1 MEYIVKPFKTDS
13 LVAVSTDK
21 EPDKTV
27 DFMIIQTFKHGKDYV
42 RIILN
47 QSKRRGQ

>member
-1 MEYIVKPFKTDS
+1 MEYIAKPLKADS

-27 DFMIIQTFKHGKDYV
+27 DFMI
-42 RIILN
+42 
-47 QSKRRGQ
+47 